1 MKQVLGVTL
10 GILTAIGGFL
20 DVGAFATAGQAGAKF
35 GLGLV
40 WALLLGTLCIIL
52 LLTMVGR
59 LTAVAGKPYASAIRE
74 HFGFKFFLLPLL
86 SELIANVIMLA
97 AEIGG
102 VAIALSLFTGL
113 SWHLLYPVAALLVF
127 VMVWRA
133 PFDLIENGPALLG
146 LVTLGFVVAVF
157 ASGGLT
163 GNLAQ
168 TAWKPDVRPAE
179 TVEYFFLA
187 AAILGAIISPYLI
200 YFYSSGAREEHW
212 SRRSLGT
219 NRLTAILGM
228 SFGSVTALSVV
239 TVSAIVLKPMH
250 IQAGTLPEIG
260 LGLVAVWGK
269 LGGLLFALS
278 LLVACYGAA
287 LEITLA
293 VPYMVA
299 QGFGWQ
305 LGENRRPVEAPRFN
319 LVMIVF
325 LLSATGLGLLGVD
338 PLKLTIFGSALT
350 ALLLPVSL
358 FPFLVLMND
367 RAYLRD
373 KTNGPVLNVA
383 TIVILAL
390 AALVALVSMPLLLL
404 AGGG

>member
-1 MKQVLGVTL
+1 MSKVLGVTL

-20 DVGAFATAGQAGAKF
+20 DVGAFATAGEAGAKF

-40 WALLLGTLCIIL
+40 WAMLLGTVCIIL
-52 LLTMVGR
+52 LLTMAGR
-59 LTAVAGKPYASAIRE
+59 LTAVTHKPYASAIRE
-74 HFGFKFFLLPLL
+74 HFGFKFFVLPLL
-86 SELIANVIMLA
+86 SELIANLIMLA

-133 PFDLIENGPALLG
+133 PFDLIENGPAILG
-146 LVTLGFVVAVF
+146 LITLCFLVAVF
-157 ASGGLT
+157 ASRGLT
-163 GNLAQ
+163 GSLLQ
-168 TAWKPDVRPAE
+168 TAWRPELKQGDA
-179 TVEYFFLA
+179 VEYLFLA

-200 YFYSSGAREEHW
+200 YFYSSGAREENW

-228 SFGSVTALSVV
+228 SFGSVTALSVIA
-239 TVSAIVLKPMH
+239 VSAIVLKPLH
-250 IQAGTLPEIG
+250 IQVGTLSEIG
-260 LGLVAVWGK
+260 LGLVAIWGK
-269 LGGLLFALS
+269 VGGLLFAVS

-287 LEITLA
+287 LEVALA

-299 QGFGWQ
+299 QGFGWE
-305 LGENRRPVEAPRFN
+305 LGENKRPVEAPRFN

-325 LLSATGLGLLGVD
+325 LLLATGVGLIGVD
-338 PLKLTIFGSALT
+338 PLTLTIFGSALT

-358 FPFLVLMND
+358 FPFVILMND
-367 RAYLRD
+367 SDYLGD
-373 KTNGPVLNVA
+373 QTNRPAMNIA
-383 TIVILAL
+383 TLTILGL

-404 AGGG
+404 TGGG

>member
-1 MKQVLGVTL
+1 VKRLLSVTL

-40 WALLLGTLCIIL
+40 WAMLLGTVCIIL
-52 LLTMVGR
+52 LLMMVGR
-59 LTAVAGKPYASAIRE
+59 LTAVAHKPYASAIRE

-127 VMVWRA
+127 VMVWRG

-146 LVTLGFVVAVF
+146 LVTLCFVVAVF
-157 ASGGLT
+157 ASGGLD
-163 GNLAQ
+163 GQLAQ
-168 TAWKPDVRPAE
+168 TAWKPDLKPGE

-228 SFGSVTALSVV
+228 SFGSVTALSVIA
-239 TVSAIVLKPMH
+239 VSAIVLKPLH
-250 IQAGTLPEIG
+250 IQGGTLPE
-260 LGLVAVWGK
+260 LGLSLVAIWGK
-269 LGGLLFALS
+269 AGALLFALS
-278 LLVACYGAA
+278 LLVACYGAS
-287 LEITLA
+287 LEVVLS

-299 QGFGWQ
+299 QGFGWE
-305 LGENRRPVEAPRFN
+305 LGENKRPVEAPRFN

-325 LLSATGLGLLGVD
+325 LLIATGVGLIGID
-338 PLKLTIFGSALT
+338 PLTLTIFGSALT

-358 FPFLVLMND
+358 FPFIILMND
-367 RAYLRD
+367 RAYLGD
-373 KTNGPVLNVA
+373 QTNKPLMNLA
-383 TIVILAL
+383 TVGILAL

-404 AGGG
+404 TGGG